1 MSEKRDYYEL
11 LGVERTA
18 SSQEIRK
25 SYKKLALKYHPDRN
39 KGSQEAEA
47 RFKEVTEAYSVLSDD
62 DKRARYDRFGH
73 AGFEGGGAA
82 DFGGDIF
89 SHFQDLFSDF
99 FGGGGGGF
107 GGQGRRRGPARGR
120 DLRVEQVLTLEEAVL
135 GCKKE
140 IELRTP
146 VQCDDCT
153 GTGAK
158 DGSAM
163 KTCEVCSGRGQV
175 STARGFIMFTQ
186 ACSACGG
193 AGQIV
198 EESCDTCEGAGWVE
212 KHRKVNVS
220 FPPGIDSGHRLRVTG
235 QGLPGPQGGPA
246 GNLYVDVE
254 LQPHERFEREGL
266 DLITR
271 HTISFPEAA
280 LGTKID
286 IPLIDGGIHQ
296 VKVDAGTQPGTVL
309 TAKGRGVPNVN
320 GPGSGALHVIVQV
333 AVPSKVSKRAKKLL
347 RDLED
352 ELEVSA
358 AE

>member
-18 SSQEIRK
+18 SAQEIRK

-62 DKRARYDRFGH
+62 DKRARYDRYGH
-73 AGFEGGGAA
+73 AGLEGGGAT

-163 KTCEVCSGRGQV
+163 KTCEVCGGRGQV

-220 FPPGIDSGHRLRVTG
+220 FPPGIDSGHRLRVSG

-254 LQPHERFEREGL
+254 LQPHERFERDGM

-320 GPGSGALHVIVQV
+320 GPGAGALHIIVQV